1 MNEAKIKE
9 MKAEMDRL
17 TRMIGSVNINETD
30 PIKLSLKKH
39 WVMLREKLE
48 VFLPEEYNF

>member
-30 PIKLSLKKH
+30 PIKLKRKTIQ
-39 WVMLREKLE
+39 
-48 VFLPEEYNF
+48 EEDIIFANGINRG